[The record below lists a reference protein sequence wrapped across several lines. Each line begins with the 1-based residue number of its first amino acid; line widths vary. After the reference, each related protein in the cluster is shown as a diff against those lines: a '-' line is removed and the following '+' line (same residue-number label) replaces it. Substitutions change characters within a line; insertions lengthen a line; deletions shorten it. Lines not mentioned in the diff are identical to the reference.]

1 MDEERPRGGAAAVK
15 PKAREMPQPQVRV
28 SQAEC
33 QLIANRVRMNR
44 IALPLAGPDEVL
56 VASEPRR
63 DGPCGLHQR
72 RACGACSARPSI
84 RTCWWAAESSKRCS
98 IGMVGRLQ
106 LDPEVQQSL
115 EKSFNKGF
123 HNTRKAITDE
133 SAILGHKEGD
143 QYGNEAPCRLN
154 VKRIAACQ
162 HNAPPGRTAPRS
174 PRRYS
179 AVVQASAR
187 VAARADSTWSAGQ
200 S

>member
-1 MDEERPRGGAAAVK
+1 MGPVDYTKDAPV
-15 PKAREMPQPQVRV
+15 VRAPHAHG
-28 SQAEC
+28 SA
-33 QLIANRVRMNR
+33 
-44 IALPLAGPDEVL
+44 LAG
-56 VASEPRR
+56 
-63 DGPCGLHQR
+63 GLRSHQS
-72 RACGACSARPSI
+72 GVPSA
-84 RTCWWAAESSKRCS
+84 W
-98 IGMVGRLQ
+98 VGRLQ

-123 HNTRKAITDE
+123 HNTRKAISDE
-133 SAILGHKEGD
+133 AAILGHKEGD
-143 QYGNEAPCRLN
+143 QYGNEAPCRPN